1 MRWAGFRKVRGQ
13 VCKRLRRRIAA
24 LGLDGFAAYQAR
36 LEADPQEWR
45 AFDECCHI
53 TISRFFRNRGV
64 FEVLRQRVLP
74 EIADRAWRESRVARC
89 WSAGCAS
96 GEEVY
101 TIKILWDLEVASEFP
116 GVEFAIVATDIDAP
130 VLSRA
135 REGCFAAANLR
146 ELPSTLVVQAFD
158 RGADRFCVKPRHR
171 EGITFL
177 FQDLRSDAPDGPF
190 DLVLCRYLAFTYF
203 DLPLQRE
210 ALARLVRRLRPG
222 GYLVVGTHEK
232 LPDGGSGLISCER
245 APQIFRLPVNRG
257 RAQR

>member
-13 VCKRLRRRIAA
+13 VCKRLKRRIGA

-36 LEADPQEWR
+36 LEADPREWR

-53 TISRFFRNRGV
+53 TISRFFRDRGV
-64 FEVLRQRVLP
+64 FETLRQRVLP
-74 EIADRAWRESRVARC
+74 EIADRARRESRAVRC

-101 TIKILWDLEVASEFP
+101 TIRILWDLEVAPKFP
-116 GVEFAIVATDIDAP
+116 GVELAIIATDIDAP

-135 REGCFAAANLR
+135 REGCFAAASLR
-146 ELPSTLVVQAFD
+146 ELPSTLVVQAFGRD
-158 RGADRFCVKPRHR
+158 TDRFCVKPRHR
-171 EGITFL
+171 EGIVFL
-177 FQDLRSDAPDGPF
+177 IQDLRSDAPDGLF

-203 DLPLQRE
+203 DLSLQRE
-210 ALARLVRRLRPG
+210 TLARLVRRLQPG

-232 LPDGGSGLISCER
+232 LPDNGPGLIPCGKV
-245 APQIFRLPVNRG
+245 PQIFRLPVN
-257 RAQR
+257 